1 MRVVTA
7 GYEVEYEYEVAGYE
21 AWRKLQNLKTA
32 QSIIIIIIMA
42 IRIVIAKLANL
53 DLVNVLERPS

>member
-1 MRVVTA
+1 MTA

-21 AWRKLQNLKTA
+21 AWRKLQNLETA
-32 QSIIIIIIMA
+32 QSIIIIIFIMT